1 MRLEYMS
8 ILRTDSCSGSA
19 PDDATICRSH
29 ILGPTVESS
38 PISREIAGLLD
49 SYQPLVSFMGEYD
62 RAAQK
67 PGVADLTVGNPQE
80 MPLTEFVAALRTWIE
95 PRAKDHFAYK
105 MNVPAA
111 QRAVIAGL
119 RERRGVTYAL
129 EDVFMTNGAFAGL
142 AVVIRAVCDAGDE
155 VIYVSPPWFFYDAL
169 IRAVGAKAVSVKVD
183 PRTFDLDVA
192 AIEGAIT
199 PRTRAVIV
207 NSPNNPTGRLYP
219 RATLDR
225 LAAVLERASRR
236 NERAIYLLSD
246 EAYHRIL
253 YDGRRYESP
262 TESYPRSILI
272 YTYGKQ
278 LLTPGERIGYLALPP
293 TMPADEREQ
302 LRTAITMAQM
312 VGGWL
317 WPNAVLQY
325 ALADLERISVDVAH
339 LQRKRDRV
347 VGALRDAGY
356 ALHSPEGAFY
366 LLPKSPWPDDWA
378 FMRFLAEQDV
388 YVLPGTV
395 LEMPGY
401 FRISVTASDAMI
413 DRALPVFAAAARERV
428 PA

>member
-1 MRLEYMS
+1 MEMR
-8 ILRTDSCSGSA
+8 A
-19 PDDATICRSH
+19 
-29 ILGPTVESS
+29 
-38 PISREIAGLLD
+38 ISREIGDLVAAHERLLEFFAWFG
-49 SYQPLVSFMGEYD
+49 P
-62 RAAQK
+62 RATKEGIADF
-67 PGVADLTVGNPQE
+67 VAGNPQE
-80 MPLTEFVAALRTWIE
+80 MPLPAYVEALKRWTE
-95 PRAKDHFAYK
+95 PRSKDHFAYHL
-105 MNVPAA
+105 NVPEA
-111 QRAVIAGL
+111 QRAVAAGL
-119 RERRGVTYAL
+119 AERRGVRFAT
-129 EDVFMTNGAFAGL
+129 EDIILTNGAFAGL
-142 AVVIRAVCDAGDE
+142 AVAMRAVCDRGDE
-155 VIYVSPPWFFYDAL
+155 VIYPTPPWFFYDGIARSL
-169 IRAVGAKAVSVKVD
+169 GLAPVKVPVD
-183 PRTFDLDVA
+183 MRTFDLDVD
-192 AIEGAIT
+192 AIGRAIT

-225 LAAVLERASRR
+225 LAATLSAASRR

-293 TMPADEREQ
+293 TMPADEREE

-413 DRALPVFAAAARERV
+413 ERALPVFAAAARERV

>member
-1 MRLEYMS
+1 M
-8 ILRTDSCSGSA
+8 
-19 PDDATICRSH
+19 
-29 ILGPTVESS
+29 LGATVESS

-225 LAAVLERASRR
+225 LAAVLERASVRNGRR
-236 NERAIYLLSD
+236 VYLISD
-246 EAYHRIL
+246 EAYSRIL
-253 YDGRRYESP
+253 FDRRRYESP
-262 TESYPRSILI
+262 TESYPSSFLV
-272 YTYGKQ
+272 YTFGKQ
-278 LLTPGERIGYLALPP
+278 LLTPGERIGYICLPP
-293 TMPADEREQ
+293 DMPEREAM
-302 LRTAITMAQM
+302 RGAITMTQFVM
-312 VGGWL
+312 GWAF
-317 WPNAVLQY
+317 PNATLQY
-325 ALADLERISVDVAH
+325 AVAELDRACIDLAA
-339 LQRKRDRV
+339 LQRRRDLMV
-347 VGALRDAGY
+347 TALSDAGY
-356 ALHSPEGAFY
+356 RVHRPEGTFY
-366 LLPKSPWPDDWA
+366 LMPRSPWPDDAA
-378 FMRFLAEQDV
+378 FTRHLRERDV
-388 YVLPGTV
+388 LVLPGY
-395 LEMPGY
+395 LIEMPGY
-401 FRISVTASDAMI
+401 FRISLTASDAMI
-413 DRALPVFAAAARERV
+413 DKAIPVFAAAMREPV